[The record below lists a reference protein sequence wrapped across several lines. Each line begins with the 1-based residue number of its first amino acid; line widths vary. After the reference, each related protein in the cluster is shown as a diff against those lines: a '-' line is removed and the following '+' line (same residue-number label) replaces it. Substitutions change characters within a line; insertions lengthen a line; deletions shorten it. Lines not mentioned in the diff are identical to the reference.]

1 VDKLE
6 PITFTP
12 ELKGTEGTRGTALDL
27 QESEQ
32 FPKGNTPENSENL
45 LQVDAPQNTV
55 PEPLPKPTI
64 KRPCF
69 HTHNDWFQLDGNKC
83 PSGLYWHSWTK
94 PKGEQS
100 PEPIDEWIST
110 PIHTISITS
119 NEQNESFGLILRF
132 VNPNGDWREW
142 AAPMHLLKGS
152 AEELR
157 GELLNMGVRI
167 NLGKRNMLGKWM
179 MGSYPKARVI
189 AALRTGWHDDSFV
202 LPQHTI
208 GAENIRFQSEHA
220 AHNDFVTAGSLT
232 EWKKSVSSLCSK
244 NPLLILAVS
253 AAFAGPL
260 LKRAKLQETGG
271 AGIHL
276 VGDSSQGK
284 TTALQIAGS
293 VWGAPRF
300 VRTWRATSNGLEATA
315 AALNDTLLL
324 LDEISECN
332 PQEIGAIVY
341 ALANGTGKQRA
352 ARNGYARE
360 SASWRIITLSS
371 GERTLSTHMAEGG
384 KQVKAG
390 QEARLLDVPATSQTH
405 GLFDTLHGEPDGRSF
420 ADTLKQATG
429 RHYGH
434 AGPAFVEAL
443 VKDKRDL
450 PELYAKAC
458 KIPGLTGCDGLESRA
473 ANVFALLGLAGELAT
488 EYAITE
494 WDEGEAM
501 QAAQN
506 GFNLW
511 RKFRGQGQTETRQ
524 ILDAVSEFI
533 LRHGDDR
540 FSCIANSDHSSVKD
554 RAGYWKEGNND
565 EGRIYLFNSP
575 ALKEAAAGFDIRRIL
590 TALDSSNWIVEHDIG
605 KRSKKFKV
613 AGSSKSLYAIRVIE
627 AGDS

>member
-1 VDKLE
+1 
-6 PITFTP
+6 
-12 ELKGTEGTRGTALDL
+12 
-27 QESEQ
+27 
-32 FPKGNTPENSENL
+32 
-45 LQVDAPQNTV
+45 
-55 PEPLPKPTI
+55 
-64 KRPCF
+64 
-69 HTHNDWFQLDGNKC
+69 
-83 PSGLYWHSWTK
+83 
-94 PKGEQS
+94 
-100 PEPIDEWIST
+100 
-110 PIHTISITS
+110 
-119 NEQNESFGLILRF
+119 
-132 VNPNGDWREW
+132 
-142 AAPMHLLKGS
+142 
-152 AEELR
+152 
-157 GELLNMGVRI
+157 
-167 NLGKRNMLGKWM
+167 
-179 MGSYPKARVI
+179 
-189 AALRTGWHDDSFV
+189 
-202 LPQHTI
+202 
-208 GAENIRFQSEHA
+208 
-220 AHNDFVTAGSLT
+220 
-232 EWKKSVSSLCSK
+232 
-244 NPLLILAVS
+244 
-253 AAFAGPL
+253 
-260 LKRAKLQETGG
+260 
-271 AGIHL
+271 L

-324 LDEISECN
+324 LDEISECD
-332 PQEIGAIVY
+332 PREIGAIVY

-352 ARNGYARE
+352 ARNGYARQ
-360 SASWRIITLSS
+360 SSSWRVITLSS

-384 KQVKAG
+384 KCAKAG
-390 QEARLLDVPATSQTH
+390 QEARLLDIPATSQAH
-405 GLFDTLHGEPDGRSF
+405 GLFDNLHDQPDGRSF

-429 RHYGH
+429 RHFGH

-443 VKDKRDL
+443 IEDKRDL

-458 KIPGLTGCDGLESRA
+458 MIPDLTGRDGLENRA

-501 QAAQN
+501 HAAQL

-533 LRHGDDR
+533 LRHGDNR
-540 FSCIANSDHSSVKD
+540 FSCITNSDHASVRD

-575 ALKEAAAGFDIRRIL
+575 ALREAAAGFDIRRIL
-590 TALDSSNWIVEHDIG
+590 TALDSANWIVEHDMD

-627 AGDS
+627 AGDL